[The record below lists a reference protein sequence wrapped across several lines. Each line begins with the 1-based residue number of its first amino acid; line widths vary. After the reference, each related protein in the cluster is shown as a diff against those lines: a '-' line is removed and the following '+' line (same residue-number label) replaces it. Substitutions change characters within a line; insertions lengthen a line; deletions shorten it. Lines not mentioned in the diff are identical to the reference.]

1 MNFQEALDWLNDS
14 QFTGIKLGLEN
25 TFRLLEAFGNPHE
38 RLRFIH
44 VAGTNGKGSVCAM
57 LDSCLRAAGHKTG
70 LYTSPHLVD
79 FRERIRMDGVMISPQ
94 ETAEGLTRLRQAAQ
108 DWDHKPTFF
117 ELSTVLALD
126 HFKRSGCDVVVLE
139 TGMGGR
145 LDSTNVVAPLVSVIT
160 PIAMDHMAWL
170 GDSIAKIAAEKAGI
184 IKPGAPVIS
193 SPQEQGAAEVLSA
206 KSAAVASSIRFIEA
220 PVDIPVAL
228 PGIHQL
234 WNAAVAIAA
243 IKASGLKCPPEAIA
257 KGLAS
262 VKWPARFQRVGD
274 RIIVDGAHNEH
285 SAEALLSTWCE
296 VFGTQKAAIVFGA
309 LRDKDYG
316 VMLRILEKI
325 AGEFLF
331 VPVRSERSEAPCVL
345 KAQTQLHA
353 REFSDM
359 PTAIKAAM
367 DTTLPVLITGSLFLA
382 GEALEKLA
390 EEGFETDLF

>member
-1 MNFQEALDWLNDS
+1 MNLQEALDWLNDS

-25 TFRLLEAFGNPHE
+25 TFRLLKATGNPQE
-38 RLRFIH
+38 RLRFLHI
-44 VAGTNGKGSVCAM
+44 AGTNGKGSVCAM
-57 LDSCLRAAGHKTG
+57 LDSCLRVAGHKTG

-79 FRERIRMDGVMISPQ
+79 FRERIRVDGVMISPQ

-108 DWDHKPTFF
+108 DWDHKPTYF

-126 HFKRSGCDVVVLE
+126 HFERSGCDVVVLE

-145 LDSTNVVAPLVSVIT
+145 LDSTNVVTPLVSVIT

-170 GDSIAKIAAEKAGI
+170 GDSITRIASEKAGI
-184 IKPGAPVIS
+184 IKPGAPVVS
-193 SPQEQGAAEVLSA
+193 SPQEPDATEVLSA
-206 KSAAVASSIRFIEA
+206 KSASVASPIRFIES

-243 IKASGLKCPPEAIA
+243 IEASGLKCPPEAIA

-262 VKWPARFQRVGD
+262 VKWPARFQRVGE

-285 SAEALLSTWCE
+285 SAEALLSTWHE
-296 VFGTQKAAIVFGA
+296 VFGQQEATIVFGA
-309 LRDKDYG
+309 LRDKEYG
-316 VMLRILEKI
+316 VMLRILEKV

-331 VPVRSERSEAPCVL
+331 VPVRSERSEDPGVL
-345 KAQTQLHA
+345 KAQSALPS
-353 REFSDM
+353 REFSDL
-359 PTAIKAAM
+359 PTAIKVAM

>member
-1 MNFQEALDWLNDS
+1 VNFQEALDWLNDS

-25 TFRLLEAFGNPHE
+25 TFRLLKAIGNPQE
-38 RLRFIH
+38 RLRFLH

-79 FRERIRMDGVMISPQ
+79 FRERIRVDGVMISPQ
-94 ETAEGLTRLRQAAQ
+94 EIAECLTRLRQAAQ
-108 DWDHKPTFF
+108 DWDHKPTYF

-126 HFKRSGCDVVVLE
+126 HFERLGCDVVVLE

-145 LDSTNVVAPLVSVIT
+145 LDSTNVVTPLVSVIT

-170 GDSIAKIAAEKAGI
+170 GDSITRIASEKAGI
-184 IKPGAPVIS
+184 IKPGAPVVS
-193 SPQEQGAAEVLSA
+193 SPQEPDATEVLSA
-206 KSAAVASSIRFIEA
+206 KSASVASPIRFIES

-243 IKASGLKCPPEAIA
+243 IEASGLKCPPEAIA

-262 VKWPARFQRVGD
+262 VKWPARFQRVGE

-285 SAEALLSTWCE
+285 SAEALLSTWHE
-296 VFGTQKAAIVFGA
+296 VFGQQKAAIVFGA
-309 LRDKDYG
+309 LRDKEYG
-316 VMLRILEKI
+316 VMLRILEKV

-331 VPVRSERSEAPCVL
+331 VPVRSDRSEDPGVL
-345 KAQTQLHA
+345 KAQSALA
-353 REFSDM
+353 SREFSDL
-359 PTAIKAAM
+359 PTAIKVAM

>member
-25 TFRLLEAFGNPHE
+25 TFRLLKAIGNPQD
-38 RLRFIH
+38 RLRFLH

-70 LYTSPHLVD
+70 LYTSPHLLD
-79 FRERIRMDGVMISPQ
+79 FRERIRVDGVMISPQ

-117 ELSTVLALD
+117 ELSTVLSLD
-126 HFKRSGCDVVVLE
+126 HFERSGCDVVVLE

-184 IKPGAPVIS
+184 IKPGAPVIA
-193 SPQEQGAAEVLSA
+193 SPQQPDAAEALRA
-206 KSAAVASSIRFIEA
+206 KSASVASPIRFIES

-243 IKASGLKCPPEAIA
+243 IEASGLKCPPEAIT

-262 VKWPARFQRVGD
+262 VKWPARFQRVGE

-285 SAEALLSTWCE
+285 SAEALLSTWHE
-296 VFGTQKAAIVFGA
+296 VFGQQKATIVFGA
-309 LRDKDYG
+309 LRDKEYG
-316 VMLRILEKI
+316 VMLRILETV

-331 VPVRSERSEAPCVL
+331 VPVRSERSEDPGVL
-345 KAQTQLHA
+345 KAQSPLPS
-353 REFSDM
+353 REFSDL
-359 PTAIKAAM
+359 PTAIKVAM

-382 GEALEKLA
+382 GEASEKLA

>member
-1 MNFQEALDWLNDS
+1 VNFQEALDWLNDS

-25 TFRLLEAFGNPHE
+25 TFRLLKAIGNPQD
-38 RLRFIH
+38 RLHFLH

-79 FRERIRMDGVMISPQ
+79 FRERIRVDGVMISPQ
-94 ETAEGLTRLRQAAQ
+94 ETAVGLTRLRQAAQ
-108 DWDHKPTFF
+108 DWDHKPTYF

-126 HFKRSGCDVVVLE
+126 HFERSGCDVVVLE

-145 LDSTNVVAPLVSVIT
+145 LDSTNVVEPLVSVIT

-170 GDSIAKIAAEKAGI
+170 GESIAKIAAEKAGI
-184 IKPGAPVIS
+184 IKPGALVIS
-193 SPQEQGAAEVLSA
+193 SPQQPDAAEVLSA
-206 KSAAVASSIRFIEA
+206 KSASLASPIRFIES

-243 IKASGLKCPPEAIA
+243 IEASGLKCPPEAIA

-274 RIIVDGAHNEH
+274 MIIVDGAHNEH
-285 SAEALLSTWCE
+285 SAEALLSTWHE
-296 VFGTQKAAIVFGA
+296 VFGQQKAAIVFGA
-309 LRDKDYG
+309 LRDKEYG
-316 VMLRILEKI
+316 VMLRILEKV

-331 VPVRSERSEAPCVL
+331 VPVRSERSEDPGVL
-345 KAQTQLHA
+345 KAQSALA
-353 REFSDM
+353 SREFSDLL
-359 PTAIKAAM
+359 TAIKVAM

-390 EEGFETDLF
+390 EDGFETDLF

>member
-25 TFRLLEAFGNPHE
+25 TFRLLKAIGNPQD
-38 RLRFIH
+38 RLRFLH

-57 LDSCLRAAGHKTG
+57 LDSCLRVAGHKTG

-79 FRERIRMDGVMISPQ
+79 FRERIRVDGVMISPQ

-108 DWDHKPTFF
+108 DWDHKPTYF

-126 HFKRSGCDVVVLE
+126 HFERSGCDVVVLE

-170 GDSIAKIAAEKAGI
+170 GDSITRIASEKAGI
-184 IKPGAPVIS
+184 IKPGAPVVS
-193 SPQEQGAAEVLSA
+193 SPQEPDATEVLSA
-206 KSAAVASSIRFIEA
+206 KSASVASPIRFIES

-243 IKASGLKCPPEAIA
+243 IEASGLKCPPEAIA

-262 VKWPARFQRVGD
+262 VKWPARFQRVGE

-285 SAEALLSTWCE
+285 SAEALLSTWHE
-296 VFGTQKAAIVFGA
+296 VFGQQEATIVFGA
-309 LRDKDYG
+309 LRDKEYG
-316 VMLRILEKI
+316 VMLRILEKV

-331 VPVRSERSEAPCVL
+331 VPVRSERSEDPGVL
-345 KAQTQLHA
+345 KAQSALPS
-353 REFSDM
+353 REFSDL
-359 PTAIKAAM
+359 PTAIKVAM

>member
-25 TFRLLEAFGNPHE
+25 TFRLLKAIGNPQD
-38 RLRFIH
+38 RLRFLH

-79 FRERIRMDGVMISPQ
+79 FRERIRVDGVMISPQ

-108 DWDHKPTFF
+108 DWDHKPTYF

-193 SPQEQGAAEVLSA
+193 SPQQPDAAEVLSA
-206 KSAAVASSIRFIEA
+206 KSASVASPIRFIES

-234 WNAAVAIAA
+234 WNAAVAVAA
-243 IKASGLKCPPEAIA
+243 IEASGLKCPPEAIT

-262 VKWPARFQRVGD
+262 VKWPARFQRVGE

-285 SAEALLSTWCE
+285 SAEALLSTWHE
-296 VFGTQKAAIVFGA
+296 VFGQQKATIVFGA
-309 LRDKDYG
+309 LRDKEYG
-316 VMLRILEKI
+316 VMLRILEKV

-331 VPVRSERSEAPCVL
+331 VPVRSERSEDPGVL
-345 KAQTQLHA
+345 KAQSALPS
-353 REFSDM
+353 REFSDL
-359 PTAIKAAM
+359 PTAIKVAM

-390 EEGFETDLF
+390 EEGFETELF

>member
-25 TFRLLEAFGNPHE
+25 TFRLLKAIGNPQD
-38 RLRFIH
+38 RLRFLH

-79 FRERIRMDGVMISPQ
+79 FRERIRVDGVMISPQ
-94 ETAEGLTRLRQAAQ
+94 EIAECLTRLRQAAE
-108 DWDHKPTFF
+108 DWDHKPTYF

-126 HFKRSGCDVVVLE
+126 HFERSGCDVVVLE

-170 GDSIAKIAAEKAGI
+170 GDSIARIAAEKAGI
-184 IKPGAPVIS
+184 IKPGAPVVS
-193 SPQEQGAAEVLSA
+193 SPQEPDATEVLSA
-206 KSAAVASSIRFIEA
+206 KSASVASPIRFIES

-243 IKASGLKCPPEAIA
+243 IEASGLKCPPESIA

-262 VKWPARFQRVGD
+262 VKWPARFQRVGE

-285 SAEALLSTWCE
+285 SAEALLSTWHE
-296 VFGTQKAAIVFGA
+296 VFGPQKAAIVFGA
-309 LRDKDYG
+309 LRDKEYG
-316 VMLRILEKI
+316 VMLRILEKV

-331 VPVRSERSEAPCVL
+331 VPVRSDRSEDPGVL
-345 KAQTQLHA
+345 KAQSALA
-353 REFSDM
+353 SREFSDL

>member
-25 TFRLLEAFGNPHE
+25 TFRLLEAIGNPHE
-38 RLRFIH
+38 RLRFLH

-79 FRERIRMDGVMISPQ
+79 FRERIRVDGALISQQ
-94 ETAEGLTRLRQAAQ
+94 ETAEGLTRLRQAAR

-126 HFKRSGCDVVVLE
+126 HFERLGCDVVVLE

-145 LDSTNVVAPLVSVIT
+145 LDSTNVVTPLVSVIT

-184 IKPGAPVIS
+184 IKPGAPVVS
-193 SPQEQGAAEVLSA
+193 SPQQRDAAEVLSA
-206 KSAAVASSIRFIEA
+206 KSAAVASSIRFIEVPA
-220 PVDIPVAL
+220 DIPVGL

-243 IKASGLKCPPEAIA
+243 IEASGLKGPPEAIA

-285 SAEALLSTWCE
+285 SAEALLSTWLE
-296 VFGTQKAAIVFGA
+296 VFGPQKAAIVFGA
-309 LRDKDYG
+309 LRDKEYG
-316 VMLRILEKI
+316 VMLRILEKV

-331 VPVRSERSEAPCVL
+331 VPVRSERSEDPGVL
-345 KAQTQLHA
+345 KAQSLLPA
-353 REFSDM
+353 REFSDL

-367 DTTLPVLITGSLFLA
+367 DTTLPVLVTGSLFLA

>member
-25 TFRLLEAFGNPHE
+25 TFRLLKATGNPQE
-38 RLRFIH
+38 RLRFLHI
-44 VAGTNGKGSVCAM
+44 AGTNGKGSVCAM
-57 LDSCLRAAGHKTG
+57 LDSCLRVAGHKTG

-79 FRERIRMDGVMISPQ
+79 FRERIRVDGVMISPQ

-108 DWDHKPTFF
+108 DWDHKPTYF

-126 HFKRSGCDVVVLE
+126 HFERSGCDVVVLE

-145 LDSTNVVAPLVSVIT
+145 LDSTNVVTPLVSVIT

-170 GDSIAKIAAEKAGI
+170 GDSITRIASEKAGI
-184 IKPGAPVIS
+184 IKPGAPVVS
-193 SPQEQGAAEVLSA
+193 SPQEPDATEVLSA
-206 KSAAVASSIRFIEA
+206 KSASVASPIRFIES

-243 IKASGLKCPPEAIA
+243 IEASGLKCPPEAIA

-262 VKWPARFQRVGD
+262 VKWPARFQRVGE

-285 SAEALLSTWCE
+285 SAEALLSTWHE
-296 VFGTQKAAIVFGA
+296 VFGQQEATIVFGA
-309 LRDKDYG
+309 LRDKEYG
-316 VMLRILEKI
+316 VMLRILEKV

-331 VPVRSERSEAPCVL
+331 VPVRSERSEDPGVL
-345 KAQTQLHA
+345 KAQSALPS
-353 REFSDM
+353 REFSDL
-359 PTAIKAAM
+359 PTAIKVAM

>member
-1 MNFQEALDWLNDS
+1 VNFQEALDWLNDS

-25 TFRLLEAFGNPHE
+25 TFRLLKAIGNPQE
-38 RLRFIH
+38 RLRFLH

-79 FRERIRMDGVMISPQ
+79 FRERIRVDGVMISPQ

-126 HFKRSGCDVVVLE
+126 HFERSGCDVVVLE

-145 LDSTNVVAPLVSVIT
+145 LDSTNVVEPLVSVIT

-184 IKPGAPVIS
+184 IKPRAPVIS
-193 SPQEQGAAEVLSA
+193 SPQQPDAAEVLRA
-206 KSAAVASSIRFIEA
+206 KSASLASPIRFIES

-234 WNAAVAIAA
+234 LNAAVAVAA
-243 IKASGLKCPPEAIA
+243 IEASGLKCPPEAIT

-262 VKWPARFQRVGD
+262 VKWPARFQRVGE

-285 SAEALLSTWCE
+285 SAEALLSTWHE
-296 VFGTQKAAIVFGA
+296 VFGQQKAAIVFGA
-309 LRDKDYG
+309 LRDKEYG
-316 VMLRILEKI
+316 VMLRILEKV

-331 VPVRSERSEAPCVL
+331 VPVRSERSEDPGVL
-345 KAQTQLHA
+345 KAQSALPS
-353 REFSDM
+353 REFSDL
-359 PTAIKAAM
+359 PTAIKVAM